1 METPLKYLLE
11 KMTINTALLEAV
23 PPDKVVHDIYQQK
36 DDKNADA
43 FKEEKLRVGSEF
55 WQIFIR
61 HEADTGQSGNS
72 IKKEF

>member
-55 WQIFIR
+55 
-61 HEADTGQSGNS
+61 
-72 IKKEF
+72 

>member
-1 METPLKYLLE
+1 METPFKYLLE

-43 FKEEKLRVGSEF
+43 LRRKS
-55 WQIFIR
+55 
-61 HEADTGQSGNS
+61 
-72 IKKEF
+72 